1 VYPPLQSDSPW
12 GYRPR
17 PNRCAESPGTIDFV
31 IALLDLG
38 PQAKTHPIFAFLKSR
53 MTDIHPF
60 KGYQDSQTI
69 VVDAILGPLD
79 ALNALAP
86 SILA

>member
-1 VYPPLQSDSPW
+1 
-12 GYRPR
+12 
-17 PNRCAESPGTIDFV
+17 
-31 IALLDLG
+31 
-38 PQAKTHPIFAFLKSR
+38 